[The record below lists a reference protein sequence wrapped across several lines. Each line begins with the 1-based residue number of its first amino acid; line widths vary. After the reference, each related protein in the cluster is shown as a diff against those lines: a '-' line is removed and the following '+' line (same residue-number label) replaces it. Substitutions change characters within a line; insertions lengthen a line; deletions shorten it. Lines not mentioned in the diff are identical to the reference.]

1 MKWLDKRLTKWFAKK
16 LKQAHEDSKKNLAEV
31 MPVAIERSNRI
42 DNERTMN
49 LNVTKANGGWVI
61 EHRQYDKH
69 KDRNNSSVHIITDDK
84 DLGEELGK
92 IITFESL
99 YK

>member
-1 MKWLDKRLTKWFAKK
+1 MKWFDKWFAKK
-16 LKQAHEDSKKNLAEV
+16 CKQAWDNSNQLVKEQDII
-31 MPVAIERSNRI
+31 PVTKSNRI
-42 DNERTMN
+42 DNERTIT

-69 KDRNNSSVHIITDDK
+69 RDRNNNSVHIITDDK
-84 DLGEELGK
+84 DLGEEIGK

>member
-16 LKQAHEDSKKNLAEV
+16 LKQAHEDSQKNLLAAEV
-31 MPVAIERSNRI
+31 MPLERSNRI

-61 EHRQYDKH
+61 EHRQYDKQR
-69 KDRNNSSVHIITDDK
+69 DRNNSSVHIITDDK

>member
-1 MKWLDKRLTKWFAKK
+1 MKWLDKRLTKWFAEK
-16 LKQAHEDSKKNLAEV
+16 LKQAHEDSQKNLLAAEV
-31 MPVAIERSNRI
+31 MPVTKSNRI
-42 DNERTMN
+42 DNERTMT
-49 LNVTKANGGWVI
+49 LNITKANGGWVI

-69 KDRNNSSVHIITDDK
+69 RDRNNNSVHIITDDK

-92 IITFESL
+92 IVTFESL

>member
-1 MKWLDKRLTKWFAKK
+1 MKWFYKWLAKK
-16 LKQAHEDSKKNLAEV
+16 CQQALNSEHELVKEAEI
-31 MPVAIERSNRI
+31 MPVTKSNRI

-49 LNVTKANGGWVI
+49 LNITKANGGWVI
-61 EHRQYDKH
+61 EHRQYDRH
-69 KDRNNSSVHIITDDK
+69 KDRNNSNVHIITDDK
-84 DLGEELGK
+84 DLGEEIGK

>member
-1 MKWLDKRLTKWFAKK
+1 MKWFNKWLYKK
-16 LKQAHEDSKKNLAEV
+16 MKQARNSEDEIVKELAPPSTRVE
-31 MPVAIERSNRI
+31 
-42 DNERTMN
+42 NERTMT

-61 EHRQYDKH
+61 DHRQYDKQR
-69 KDRNNSSVHIITDDK
+69 DRNNSSVHIITDDK

-92 IITFESL
+92 IVTFESL

>member
-1 MKWLDKRLTKWFAKK
+1 MKRFYKWLDRKIKK
-16 LKQAHEDSKKNLAEV
+16 ARDSDCQIVKEEI
-31 MPVAIERSNRI
+31 MPVTKSNRI
-42 DNERTMN
+42 DNERTMT

-69 KDRNNSSVHIITDDK
+69 KDRNNNSVHIITDDK
-84 DLGEELGK
+84 DLGDEIGK

>member
-1 MKWLDKRLTKWFAKK
+1 MKWFDKWFAKK
-16 LKQAHEDSKKNLAEV
+16 CKQAWNNNEVLAKEVDV
-31 MPVAIERSNRI
+31 MPVTKSNRI
-42 DNERTMN
+42 DNERTMT
-49 LNVTKANGGWVI
+49 LNITKANGGWVI

-69 KDRNNSSVHIITDDK
+69 RDRNNNSVHIITDDK

>member
-1 MKWLDKRLTKWFAKK
+1 MKWFDKWFAKK
-16 LKQAHEDSKKNLAEV
+16 CKQAWNNEHELVKQEITPVSKT
-31 MPVAIERSNRI
+31 NRI
-42 DNERTMN
+42 DSERTMN
-49 LNVTKANGGWVI
+49 LNITKANGGWVI
-61 EHRQYDKH
+61 EHRQYDRH

>member
-1 MKWLDKRLTKWFAKK
+1 M
-16 LKQAHEDSKKNLAEV
+16 KQARNSEDEIVKELAPPSTRVE
-31 MPVAIERSNRI
+31 
-42 DNERTMN
+42 NERTMT

-61 EHRQYDKH
+61 DHRQYDKQR
-69 KDRNNSSVHIITDDK
+69 DRNNSSVHIITDDK

-92 IITFESL
+92 IVTFESL

>member
-1 MKWLDKRLTKWFAKK
+1 MKWFYKWLARKCQ
-16 LKQAHEDSKKNLAEV
+16 QALNSDNENMKVPADI
-31 MPVAIERSNRI
+31 MPVTKSNRI
-42 DNERTMN
+42 DNDRTMT

-69 KDRNNSSVHIITDDK
+69 RDRNNNSVHIITDDK
-84 DLGEELGK
+84 DLGEEIGK

-99 YK
+99 YQ